1 MPKKKITINDIARE
15 AGVSRALVS
24 FVLSNKAKGERIY
37 RVSEETTRKV
47 LDIIS
52 KHDYHPSDSARRLRS
67 GESGLIGVILSDI
80 SNYFYA
86 EISKYI
92 VEWSYKSEYTVIFC
106 STDENLSKFKY
117 AYRFLLNKGVDGM
130 IIVPPDGSEDIIREY
145 AKDTPI
151 ILLDREI
158 PGSNIGCVILD
169 NEKAAH
175 ELVSQVA
182 EKGYRSIEF
191 VSYRTN
197 LSNIKAREEG
207 YIKAMTDTGLE
218 ENIRIHRPE
227 YGCYEHTEEIMLD
240 AAERNV
246 DALVFSTHKMM
257 LLGRKAI
264 VNNREKFKKDFFFA
278 CFNNSETFD
287 IYEKD
292 LIFVQ
297 QPIEQ
302 FGKRSV
308 ELLENTIG
316 QKTDG
321 ERILLQPEV
330 VSVHDKKF

>member
-1 MPKKKITINDIARE
+1 
-15 AGVSRALVS
+15 
-24 FVLSNKAKGERIY
+24 
-37 RVSEETTRKV
+37 
-47 LDIIS
+47 
-52 KHDYHPSDSARRLRS
+52 
-67 GESGLIGVILSDI
+67 
-80 SNYFYA
+80 
-86 EISKYI
+86 
-92 VEWSYKSEYTVIFC
+92 
-106 STDENLSKFKY
+106 
-117 AYRFLLNKGVDGM
+117 
-130 IIVPPDGSEDIIREY
+130 
-145 AKDTPI
+145 
-151 ILLDREI
+151 
-158 PGSNIGCVILD
+158 
-169 NEKAAH
+169 
-175 ELVSQVA
+175 
-182 EKGYRSIEF
+182 
-191 VSYRTN
+191 
-197 LSNIKAREEG
+197 
-207 YIKAMTDTGLE
+207 MTDTGLE